1 MLLTERQLRK
11 TIRKLI
17 LENKYRD
24 NMDKVVT
31 LILSENIASITQA
44 LELAETLGYIGG
56 YTYEEETHYASRSHG
71 WTISEWDE
79 EFFSVLSDRI
89 KEVTLFRRPGGAG
102 ISFVSPW
109 DLGAG
114 GSASIR
120 LIELPPFE

>member
-1 MLLTERQLRK
+1 MKTLRR
-11 TIRKLI
+11 TIRRLI
-17 LENKYRD
+17 LENQAHFDKIADLICSEKID
-24 NMDKVVT
+24 N
-31 LILSENIASITQA
+31 IRQA
-44 LELAETLGYIGG
+44 LELAKAMDYIGDFF
-56 YTYEEETHYASRSHG
+56 YEEDTHYASRSHY
-71 WTISEWDE
+71 WTITPLDE

-120 LIELPPFE
+120 LIELPPYE